1 MLKEKNDLIFIYN
14 KNCVPLTQVSN
25 KLKTDEIYSYLH
37 KQIPVMLV
45 LSLAP
50 GLGYIFL
57 GWLNDIYI
65 GALFWYLAV
74 VLISVRGYFLYSNF
88 DLQSMSKPQLEKWYK
103 QTSAL
108 FYLFFGIW
116 LVIFLIYVPE
126 SESGM
131 HYIAIFTE
139 IGASTVA
146 AALLFPD
153 KKLFKPILLV
163 LMIPLAIYFFLVGAW
178 YGYVLTAFALT
189 LTWVLFYVANGSNEL
204 FTRTIFQSTHDY
216 LTGIY
221 NRQFFVEYLQ
231 KKMSELKQSGM
242 YSYLLLIDLDHF
254 KTVNDSLGHDV
265 GDKLLREV
273 VSRIKNNLSDSMILS
288 RLGGDEFI
296 ITGEN
301 FSNKKECKEIALK
314 ISETLLSSLKKT
326 YIINQHHLYIS
337 ASIGVSLIKANG
349 SSSLDFIK
357 EADIAMYEVKDK
369 GRDGVFFFDEEMSE
383 RVERNLKLEQLLH
396 SAIEKKNIG
405 LAYQPQVNKHNDVTG
420 VEVLARWNTDEFGDV
435 SPAEFI
441 PIAEHTGLIIELG
454 NYIVE
459 SAFITAKEWSEK
471 GIGIRYM
478 SINLSA
484 RQITHYNFVKDI
496 TALYK
501 KYFDVGSKIKIVFEI
516 TEGIM
521 AEGKEVCD
529 IIRKVKKLG
538 VQFSMDD
545 FGTGYSSLSY
555 IRNLPIDEIKIDRHF
570 ISELSQYK
578 NAEEMVNTILHI
590 AKIFNLEVV
599 AEGVETEEQRS
610 FLIEHGCK
618 IFQGYLY
625 SKPLPKDEFERF
637 YLANK

>member
-1 MLKEKNDLIFIYN
+1 MRTN
-14 KNCVPLTQVSN
+14 
-25 KLKTDEIYSYLH
+25 EIYSYLS
-37 KQIPVMLV
+37 KQIPVMMV
-45 LSLAP
+45 LSLLP
-50 GLGYIFL
+50 GIAYILL
-57 GWLNDIYI
+57 GWYNDMYLGAVLWYI
-65 GALFWYLAV
+65 GIVF
-74 VLISVRGYFLYSNF
+74 ISAWGYFLYKDF
-88 DLQSMSKPQLEKWYK
+88 DIEVMGNTQLEAWYNK
-103 QTSAL
+103 TSIL

-116 LVIFLIYVPE
+116 LVIFFIYVPE

-153 KKLFKPILLV
+153 KRLYKPIILI
-163 LMIPLAIYFFLVGAW
+163 LMVPLAIYFSLIGTW

-189 LTWVLFYVANGSNEL
+189 LSWVLLYVANASHNL
-204 FTRTIFQSTHDY
+204 FNRTIAQSTHDY

-221 NRQFFVEYLQ
+221 NRQYFVEYLQ
-231 KKMSELKQSGM
+231 KKMTELTQTNE

-254 KTVNDSLGHDV
+254 KSVNDSLGHDI
-265 GDKLLREV
+265 GDQLLSEV
-273 VSRIKNNLSDSMILS
+273 VMRIQNNLPKAAMLA

-296 ITGEN
+296 ITGKN
-301 FSNKKECKEIALK
+301 YSNKHACKAIALD
-314 ISETLLSSLKKT
+314 ISETLLSALKEP
-326 YIINQHHLYIS
+326 YVINQHRLYIS
-337 ASIGVSLIKANG
+337 ASIGVSLIKANAT
-349 SSSLDFIK
+349 SSLDFIK

-396 SAIEKKNIG
+396 SEIKNKKID
-405 LAYQPQVNKHNDVTG
+405 LAYQPQVTKDNKVTG
-420 VEVLARWNTDEFGDV
+420 VEVLARWTNDEFGNI
-435 SPAEFI
+435 PPEEFI

-454 NYIVE
+454 YHIIE
-459 SAFITAKEWSEK
+459 SAFQTAKEWHEK
-471 GIGIRYM
+471 GINLRYM

-484 RQITHYNFVKDI
+484 RQITHTKFIKDI
-496 TALYK
+496 TELYK
-501 KYFDVGSKIKIVFEI
+501 KYFEQDSRPKIVFEI
-516 TEGIM
+516 TESIV

-529 IIRKVKKLG
+529 VIEKIKELG

-555 IRNLPIDEIKIDRHF
+555 IRNLPVDEIKIDRHF
-570 ISELSQYK
+570 IAELSEYK
-578 NAEEMVNTILHI
+578 NAEEMVDTILHI

-599 AEGVETEEQRS
+599 AEGVETEAQRL

-625 SKPLPKDEFERF
+625 SPPVSREEFEQY
-637 YLANK
+637 YLKNK